1 MMIRVLLADDHGMVR
16 EGLKIYLETEDDI
29 AVVGEAAEG
38 AAAAELAAK
47 LKPDV
52 ILMDL
57 VMPGIDGVE
66 GTKQCLAASPGSK
79 VIVLTSKPD
88 DGLVLPAIRAGALSY
103 LLKDISAAELAAAIR
118 CAAAGKPTLHPM
130 AAACIMQELNSPLRQ
145 SAAGSGEISPREM
158 EVLGLIGEGL
168 TNREIGAR
176 LFISERTV
184 KSHVTHLLEK
194 LALRD
199 RTQLAIYAIQN
210 KIGSGLEI

>member
-1 MMIRVLLADDHGMVR
+1 MIRVILVDDHGMVR
-16 EGLKIYLETEDDI
+16 EGLKIYLTTEPDI
-29 AVVGEAAEG
+29 EVAGEAADG
-38 AAAAELAAK
+38 AVAAELASE

-57 VMPGIDGVE
+57 MMPGVDGVE
-66 GTKQCLAASPGSK
+66 GTKRCLAASPHSK

-88 DGLVLPAIRAGALSY
+88 DELVLPAIRAGALSY
-103 LLKDISAAELAAAIR
+103 LLKDLSPEELSTAIR
-118 CAAAGKPTLHPM
+118 CAAEGKSTLHPM
-130 AAACIMQELNSPLRQ
+130 AAARMMQEVSDKQRDNPGPLDR
-145 SAAGSGEISPREM
+145 ISPREM
-158 EVLGLIGEGL
+158 DVLKLIGKGL
-168 TNREIGAR
+168 TNQGIGAQ

-210 KIGSGLEI
+210 KLVE

>member
-1 MMIRVLLADDHGMVR
+1 MIRVLLVDDHGMVR
-16 EGLKIYLETEDDI
+16 EGLKIYLETEKDI
-29 AVVGEAAEG
+29 KVTGEAAEG
-38 AAAAELAAK
+38 AAAATLAAD

-57 VMPGIDGVE
+57 VMPGVDGVE
-66 GTKQCLAASPGSK
+66 GTRRCLAASPGSK

-88 DGLVLPAIRAGALSY
+88 DELVLPAIRAGALSY
-103 LLKDISAAELAAAIR
+103 LLKDISAEGLAAAIR
-118 CAAAGKPTLHPM
+118 CAAAGNPTLHPM
-130 AAACIMQELNSPLRQ
+130 AAARMMRELNNPQ
-145 SAAGSGEISPREM
+145 SQTAAHPDGISPREM
-158 EVLGLIGEGL
+158 EVLELIGEGL
-168 TNREIGAR
+168 SNREIGSR
-176 LFISERTV
+176 LFITERTV